1 MNRKVK
7 YFAPA
12 SINEAI
18 RLLAESG
25 DKVNVLAGGT
35 DLAPMINRYEL
46 QPEVILYIG
55 NLELDYIKE
64 VAGTIVIG
72 TCVTLAQ
79 ILESELLKEKADV
92 LVQAASDSSSTA
104 IRTTATIGGNI
115 MNASPAGDM
124 IPPLFVLDA
133 QLVLISQCGERTVSI
148 KEFFTGPGT
157 TVRKPDELLKEI
169 RIPAGEGKCAFVK
182 LGKRKA
188 QVLSVVSCAAR
199 VVQQNGLIK
208 EVHLALGSVAPT
220 VVCESKAAHGML
232 GKPFSAE
239 LASDAAQAA
248 MNMVKPIDDAR
259 ATAWYR
265 KTAGVAVVKKAIFAA
280 AGVEYSE

>member
-1 MNRKVK
+1 MNRNVK

-12 SINEAI
+12 SVNEAI

-35 DLAPMINRYEL
+35 DLAPMINSYEL
-46 QPEVILYIG
+46 QPEGILYIG
-55 NLELDYIKE
+55 NLGLDYIKE
-64 VAGTIVIG
+64 VEGTIVIG

-79 ILESELLKEKADV
+79 ILESVLLKEKTDV
-92 LVQAASDSSSTA
+92 LVQAARNSSSTA

-124 IPPLFVLDA
+124 IPPLFVLNA
-133 QLVLISQCGERTVSI
+133 QLVLISQCCERTVSI

-157 TVRKPDELLKEI
+157 TIRKPDELLKEI
-169 RIPAGEGKCAFVK
+169 RIPPQEGKCAFVK

-188 QVLSVVSCAAR
+188 QALSVVSCAAR

-208 EVHLALGSVAPT
+208 EVDLALGSVAPT
-220 VVCESKAAHGML
+220 VVCESKAADGIL
-232 GKPFSAE
+232 GKPFSVE
-239 LASDAAQAA
+239 LINDAAQTA

-265 KTAGVAVVKKAIFAA
+265 RKAGVAVVKQAIFAA
-280 AGVEYSE
+280 AGVEYPE